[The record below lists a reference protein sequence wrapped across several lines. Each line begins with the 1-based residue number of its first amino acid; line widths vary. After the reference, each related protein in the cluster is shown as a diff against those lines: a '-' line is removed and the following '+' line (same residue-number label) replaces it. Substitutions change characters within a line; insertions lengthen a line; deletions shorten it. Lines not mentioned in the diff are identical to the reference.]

1 MATTAAVA
9 NMQINRGREIT
20 FFFFFL
26 NMQFLSKEFKIF
38 KYNCFLKRHFV
49 MSFLT

>member
-20 FFFFFL
+20 FFL
-26 NMQFLSKEFKIF
+26 NMQFMSKEFKIF
-38 KYNCFLKRHFV
+38 KYNCSLKRHFV
-49 MSFLT
+49 LSCLT